1 MAGRTAIRKALV
13 QFFLSV
19 DGIRQEEIA
28 FWSSGD
34 FFVVDTDVT
43 LTLAS
48 GTTLA
53 FPVTCSMRWRDGLIQ
68 EAIIHMYL
76 ESRLAL
82 AMARFDRIRGAV
94 RGLRK
99 LA

>member
-13 QFFLSV
+13 QFLLGV
-19 DGIRQEEIA
+19 DVILQEEVA
-28 FWSSGD
+28 FWSSAD
-34 FFVVDTDVT
+34 FCVVDADVR
-43 LTLAS
+43 LTLAG

-53 FPVTCSMRWRDGLIQ
+53 FPLTCTMRSRQGLIE
-68 EAIIHMYL
+68 EAVVHLYL

-82 AMARFDRIRGAV
+82 AVARFDRVRGV
-94 RGLRK
+94 CGLRK